1 MGDKQIKKQKTRY
14 PSRAFATLYWVIL
27 GIGMVL
33 VWTVPLTDL
42 YWPDPY
48 IIGSVYGAI
57 VWGVFFLGSLFY
69 TIHYG
74 LNGIRKCPNCGTQN
88 YKGRKHCKSCGARVF
103 WFCPKCGKKTIK
115 HREFCE
121 CGQSLKVITFARQ
134 VDFDG
139 ESRQGVDQPKPTN
152 QNVVV
157 TGSIVQFCPACGAE
171 IKEDLTHC
179 NICGSG
185 LGQK

>member
-1 MGDKQIKKQKTRY
+1 M
-14 PSRAFATLYWVIL
+14 A
-27 GIGMVL
+27 L
-33 VWTVPLTDL
+33 VWTLPITGMYYPLN
-42 YWPDPY
+42 YIAGA
-48 IIGSVYGAI
+48 IIGAAI
-57 VWGVFFLGSLFY
+57 WFFFFLGSLFY

-74 LNGIRKCPNCGTQN
+74 LNGIRKCPNCGIQN
-88 YKGRKHCKSCGARVF
+88 YKGKKHCSSCGARVF
-103 WFCPKCGKKTIK
+103 WFCPKCGKETIK

-134 VDFDG
+134 VDFEG
-139 ESRQGVDQPKPTN
+139 ETRQGVDQPTPT
-152 QNVVV
+152 QKNVVV

>member
-1 MGDKQIKKQKTRY
+1 MGKNKIRKRKQKY
-14 PSRAFATLYWVIL
+14 PSRAFAAVYWVIMGL
-27 GIGMVL
+27 SLPL
-33 VWTVPLTDL
+33 VFILPIHDL
-42 YWPDPY
+42 YIYYPY
-48 IIGSVYGAI
+48 TEGLLVGSA
-57 VWGVFFLGSLFY
+57 VWGFFFLGSLFY

-74 LNGIRKCPNCGTQN
+74 LNGIRKCPNCGIQN

-121 CGQSLKVITFARQ
+121 CGQSLRVITYARQ
-134 VDFDG
+134 IDFDG
-139 ESRQGVDQPKPTN
+139 ETRQSSDKPQPN
-152 QNVVV
+152 SSSVVV

-171 IKEDLTHC
+171 VKEDLTHC

-185 LGQK
+185 LGHK